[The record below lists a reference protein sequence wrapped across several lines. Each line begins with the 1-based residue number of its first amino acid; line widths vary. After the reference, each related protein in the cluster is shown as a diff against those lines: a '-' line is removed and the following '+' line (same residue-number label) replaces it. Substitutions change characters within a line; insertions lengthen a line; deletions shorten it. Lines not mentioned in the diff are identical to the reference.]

1 MERHINIHNKPITP
15 EDLDRYE
22 QLLKEAFHAPWWREF
37 IRLIEKRRNDFL
49 ERLCNGN
56 LDQRQEDRLR
66 GEISNC
72 SYIISIDEAG
82 DQLNDPVLQEKL
94 QILRREQNGR
104 RERTA

>member
-1 MERHINIHNKPITP
+1 MDREIRISNKQITP

-22 QLLKEAFHAPWWREF
+22 QLLREAFHAPWWREF

-49 ERLCNGN
+49 EKLCNGN

-94 QILRREQNGR
+94 TNYRREQNAR
-104 RERTA
+104 RT